1 MKKIMG
7 DTSYKDIINFLF
19 QTAICIDSINII
31 YYLGFNNNLKKM
43 LEDIAKNN
51 NLLNHSEDNIQKDL
65 YEIII
70 NS

>member
-1 MKKIMG
+1 
-7 DTSYKDIINFLF
+7 
-19 QTAICIDSINII
+19 
-31 YYLGFNNNLKKM
+31 M